1 MMDGKLPQAP
11 SCLMEALSFII
22 IAECFLMKCR
32 IPNIL
37 VVSEHSMYVYVA
49 ADSAIVDVLFW

>member
-1 MMDGKLPQAP
+1 
-11 SCLMEALSFII
+11 
-22 IAECFLMKCR
+22 MKCH

-49 ADSAIVDVLFW
+49 ADSAVVDVLFC